1 MKKLSLPLV
10 AGLCCALLLII
21 LGLLALSKRT
31 TTGDSGTESGA
42 QPTAASGAPPS
53 PSPSPTPTPPLLSW
67 GGPLQPPR
75 FDPYQAP
82 AFRLSAI
89 GGGTITNETVSGKPT
104 ILWFTTTYCVP
115 CQLGAEEVKK
125 IDDDLGGQ
133 VFNVVMIFIDPRETD
148 KDLLFWKKNFANEDW
163 LMTHGNEQLLRDYQ
177 IRSLDTQ
184 HLLDKDSLVRE
195 VNYGLVGYDEYKEKL
210 APLLR

>member
-10 AGLCCALLLII
+10 AGLCCALPLMI

-31 TTGDSGTESGA
+31 TTGESGTESGA
-42 QPTAASGAPPS
+42 QRTAASGAPSRPS
-53 PSPSPTPTPPLLSW
+53 LSPTPTPRSLSW

-75 FDPYQAP
+75 VDPYEAP
-82 AFRLSAI
+82 AFRLSTI
-89 GGGTITNETVSGKPT
+89 GGGTVTNETVSGKPA

-125 IDDDLGGQ
+125 LDDDLGGSA
-133 VFNVVMIFIDPRETD
+133 FNVVMIFIDPRETD
-148 KDLLFWKKNFANEDW
+148 SDLLVWKKNFANEDW
-163 LMTHGNEQLLRDYQ
+163 YMAHGNEQLLTEYN

-184 HLLDKDSLVRE
+184 VLLDKDGKVRE
-195 VNYGLVGYDEYKEKL
+195 VNYGLVGYEDYQKKFT
-210 APLLR
+210 PLL